1 LGIAVLGG
9 VLNQSYRDALA
20 PAVANLPPQIA
31 ERVLSSVGFT
41 ASPAVGQMGEA
52 GQALVSAGRAA
63 FVQGVGD
70 AILIGCVVLAVAAV
84 VVFFASGPRA
94 RAAVVVGEGVAVV

>member
-1 LGIAVLGG
+1 
-9 VLNQSYRDALA
+9 
-20 PAVANLPPQIA
+20 
-31 ERVLSSVGFT
+31 
-41 ASPAVGQMGEA
+41 MGEA

-94 RAAVVVGEGVAVV
+94 RATVVVDEGLVVA